1 MASEQLGNS
10 IDNADIAEL
19 VASYNAPKEK
29 MRHIQEIDARY
40 KLRLNQ
46 YKELNISRSDN
57 RDQRLMIYT
66 EIKALGWVLGKK
78 DKAIIKD
85 ITEAS
90 KMVSPLGL

>member
-1 MASEQLGNS
+1 MASEQLANS
-10 IDNADIAEL
+10 TDIKEL
-19 VASYNAPKEK
+19 IESYNAPKEK
-29 MRHIQEIDARY
+29 MRHVQEIDARY

-66 EIKALGWVLGKK
+66 EIKTLGWVLGKK

-85 ITEAS
+85 ITDAS

>member
-1 MASEQLGNS
+1 MASEQLANS
-10 IDNADIAEL
+10 TNLKEL
-19 VASYNAPKEK
+19 IENYTAPKEK
-29 MRHIQEIDARY
+29 MRHVQEIDARY

-66 EIKALGWVLGKK
+66 EIKTLGWVLGKK

-85 ITEAS
+85 ITDAS

>member
-1 MASEQLGNS
+1 
-10 IDNADIAEL
+10 
-19 VASYNAPKEK
+19 
-29 MRHIQEIDARY
+29 MRHVQEIDARY

-46 YKELNISRSDN
+46 YKELNMSRSDN

-66 EIKALGWVLGKK
+66 EIKTLGWVLGKK
-78 DKAIIKD
+78 EKAVIKD

>member
-1 MASEQLGNS
+1 MASEQLANS
-10 IDNADIAEL
+10 SSNVKEL
-19 VASYNAPKEK
+19 IESYTAPKERL
-29 MRHIQEIDARY
+29 RHIQEIDARY

-66 EIKALGWVLGKK
+66 EIKTLGWVLGKK
-78 DKAIIKD
+78 EKAVIKD

>member
-1 MASEQLGNS
+1 MVSEQLGNNS
-10 IDNADIAEL
+10 NIKEL
-19 VASYNAPKEK
+19 VEHYTAPKEK

-66 EIKALGWVLGKK
+66 EIKTLGWVLGKK
-78 DKAIIKD
+78 EKAVIKD

>member
-10 IDNADIAEL
+10 SNIKELID
-19 VASYNAPKEK
+19 SYTAPKER
-29 MRHIQEIDARY
+29 MRHVQEIDARY

-66 EIKALGWVLGKK
+66 EIKTLGWVLGKK
-78 DKAIIKD
+78 EKNVIND
-85 ITEAS
+85 IAEAS